1 MRAAAFATDPCPLR
15 RRALLP
21 LSRRAATYPAS
32 PANTAY
38 LLPYPCADLGL
49 LRYKIMVHVTVGE
62 NKGEGVRVGTR
73 CLWDPACDNMASHT
87 VVNDTL
93 FAVCTAYGAYL
104 Y

>member
-1 MRAAAFATDPCPLR
+1 MCAIACR
-15 RRALLP
+15 
-21 LSRRAATYPAS
+21 
-32 PANTAY
+32 
-38 LLPYPCADLGL
+38 ADLGL

-73 CLWDPACDNMASHT
+73 CLWDPVCDNMATHT

>member
-1 MRAAAFATDPCPLR
+1 MA
-15 RRALLP
+15 
-21 LSRRAATYPAS
+21 LSRVLSGSRAPTVRASAPTTICRAVFHVYP
-32 PANTAY
+32 
-38 LLPYPCADLGL
+38 ADLGL

-73 CLWDPACDNMASHT
+73 CLWDPVCDNMASHT